1 MPNRATC
8 FLPEEEFAKMKAVY
22 ARFNDPWTKDEVE
35 ELKEMTAAS
44 VPLQDIAAHLQRTP
58 NSLKLKLQ
66 GLGLLV
72 KNPAAKPWTP
82 EDDDALVKLYNDG
95 AAFPAMAEHF
105 ARSER
110 AVIARLVK
118 LRADLFAT

>member
-8 FLPEEEFAKMKAVY
+8 FLPEEEFAKMRAVY
-22 ARFNDPWTKDEVE
+22 ARFNEPWTKDEVE

-66 GLGLLV
+66 SLGLLV
-72 KNPAAKPWTP
+72 KNPAAKPWAP

-95 AAFPAMAEHF
+95 EAFTAMAEHF
-105 ARSER
+105 GRSER
-110 AVIARLVK
+110 AIIARLVK

>member
-1 MPNRATC
+1 MPNRSTC
-8 FLPEEEFAKMKAVY
+8 FLPDEEFARMRAVY
-22 ARFNDPWTKDEVE
+22 ARFNEPWTKDEVE

-44 VPLQDIAAHLQRTP
+44 VPIPDIAAHLQRTP

-66 GLGLLV
+66 SLGMLV
-72 KNPAAKPWTP
+72 KNPAPKPWEA

-95 AAFPAMAEHF
+95 AAFPAIAEHF
-105 ARSER
+105 GRSER
-110 AVIARLVK
+110 AIIARLVK